1 VIDARSSQNALVLS
15 ALALMTV
22 LPGAVGTPPD
32 GTADVVYGQLGSFTS
47 AILNSGGVSGGPTA
61 ESLWVPGGVAL
72 DRDGNL
78 YVADT
83 ANNRV
88 LFLPA
93 APPSRRACT
102 ARTAASPRTW
112 RTSGQLPGAPPL
124 PTGSTV
130 LKASL
135 KFEVFAGLIELTDTH
150 IVHQLK
156 ASETSC
162 TPGQSEDVELLAAGA
177 TVLHYDTTAG
187 QFIYNWQTPRKPGLC
202 HLVTVALTDGS
213 TLTARFR
220 LK

>member
-1 VIDARSSQNALVLS
+1 MRAPARMLLFLS

-72 DRDGNL
+72 DRDGDL

-93 APPSRRACT
+93 
-102 ARTAASPRTW
+102 
-112 RTSGQLPGAPPL
+112 
-124 PTGSTV
+124 
-130 LKASL
+130 
-135 KFEVFAGLIELTDTH
+135 
-150 IVHQLK
+150 
-156 ASETSC
+156 
-162 TPGQSEDVELLAAGA
+162 GA
-177 TVLHYDTTAG
+177 TVATRVYSQNGSFTTNVANFGAVAGSPTTAD
-187 QFIYNWQTPRKPGLC
+187 GLNGPEG
-202 HLVTVALTDGS
+202 VAEVRGVRRTHRADRHAHRPPAQGKRNVVH
-213 TLTARFR
+213 ARTE
-220 LK
+220 